1 MYAAKTF
8 NITRN
13 NIRDK
18 IRRRKIPFMI
28 SNRNR
33 KWYLINQILHMDDK
47 ILMDDEGLFLTR
59 NQVAEYLK
67 VSVSTLRRRK
77 EESILVPVKDEWIYS
92 RQQLDKYL
100 QSINV
105 IGYITIFDVIK
116 KYQLNDSYIRQLIK
130 TKKIELYY

>member
-1 MYAAKTF
+1 MCTYMYAAKTF

-116 KYQLNDSYIRQLIK
+116 KYQLNDSYIR
-130 TKKIELYY
+130 

>member
-1 MYAAKTF
+1 MCTYMYAAKTF

-77 EESILVPVKDEWIYS
+77 EESILVPVKDE
-92 RQQLDKYL
+92 
-100 QSINV
+100 
-105 IGYITIFDVIK
+105 
-116 KYQLNDSYIRQLIK
+116 
-130 TKKIELYY
+130 